1 MIRAKAVSSLE
12 KIMLTNKLD
21 DFAQVSVLP
30 AARGERVSF
39 QIIAEDPVE
48 PGVKRAM
55 GLRISL
61 RSKLSGCIKGFHVG
75 QVPAQMPVYV
85 ERYSGEYIT
94 TQPGLFPD
102 VLYPL
107 KKQKYYTQPYSLANF
122 LFTVEV
128 PEDLEPGKY
137 PVYITLTGADDGVA
151 AKVKVV
157 IDVKKAIIGK
167 NDLRFTQWFHCDSIA
182 DYFGVKMQS
191 KRHWQL
197 IERFIAT
204 AAHTGITM
212 LLTPIF
218 TPPLDTAPPCSWWIW

>member
-1 MIRAKAVSSLE
+1 MAFSAHTQAKKLFTIGVGNDKMETKNKKESIAMIRAKAVSSLE

-85 ERYSGEYIT
+85 ERDSGE
-94 TQPGLFPD
+94 
-102 VLYPL
+102 
-107 KKQKYYTQPYSLANF
+107 
-122 LFTVEV
+122 
-128 PEDLEPGKY
+128 
-137 PVYITLTGADDGVA
+137 
-151 AKVKVV
+151 
-157 IDVKKAIIGK
+157 
-167 NDLRFTQWFHCDSIA
+167 
-182 DYFGVKMQS
+182 
-191 KRHWQL
+191 
-197 IERFIAT
+197 
-204 AAHTGITM
+204 
-212 LLTPIF
+212 
-218 TPPLDTAPPCSWWIW
+218 